1 MSMTVAQV
9 IEFLSKIKDKNT
21 AMMIDCPF
29 CGHGNQLCR
38 IDEVVLLKTGNKEP
52 IHHENSI

>member
-1 MSMTVAQV
+1 MTVAQV